1 MSLPA
6 WTDQSPEEARLL
18 NPAFVGT
25 LLWACATGHAEEGR
39 GLPYPLAFVA
49 MPIVLHRATRTV
61 LPRDT
66 RTSMP
71 AWLITH
77 PRALVGFSARA
88 KALIPATKRGLIMA
102 TCDDLVSVVDDGIR
116 AAPRPQ
122 LMTSFERG
130 TTDEVRECLKRARF
144 IGRWFAQAGTVTTV
158 MSMWGIAP

>member
-6 WTDQSPEEARLL
+6 WTDQPLEEARLL

-39 GLPYPLAFVA
+39 CLPYPLAFVA
-49 MPIVLHRATRTV
+49 MPIVLHRATRTL

-71 AWLITH
+71 AWLVTH

-102 TCDDLVSVVDDGIR
+102 ASNDLLAMVDNGIC
-116 AAPRPQ
+116 AVPRPQ
-122 LMTSFERG
+122 PMTSFERG

-144 IGRWFAQAGTVTTV
+144 VGRWLAQAGPVATV
-158 MSMWGIAP
+158 MSLWGVAP